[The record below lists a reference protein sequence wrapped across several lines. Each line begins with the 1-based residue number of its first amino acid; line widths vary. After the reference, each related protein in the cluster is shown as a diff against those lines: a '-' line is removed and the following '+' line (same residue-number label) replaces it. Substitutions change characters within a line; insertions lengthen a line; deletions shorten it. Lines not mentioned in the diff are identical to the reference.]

1 MLELSRICFTA
12 AAALVV
18 LAFAAQIVVLF
29 GTRSLPERVEA
40 RVPVGV
46 GGGGGRVETSYEPP
60 EPRAAR
66 PSGWAAYAL
75 GMSWVALALLTLGL
89 IARMS
94 VTGHAPFANH
104 YEYAVSFAWAILL
117 FYGVFEQRYHLRMIG
132 VLVLPAVFGLL
143 LYASVTG
150 AEVQPLPPALQ
161 NHLLLT
167 LHVVTAVIAYGAA
180 AISFAAAVLYL
191 LKERTGSRLIPD
203 RSMLDEIGY
212 KAQVICF
219 PMLTLMLVLGA
230 VWGNVAWGRY
240 WAWDPKETS
249 ALVTWL
255 IYGAYLHARV
265 VRGWQG
271 SRAAWLLVIGFAAVV
286 FTFFSSLFLGG
297 LHSYA

>member
-12 AAALVV
+12 ATALVV

-29 GTRSLPERVEA
+29 GSRTAPVRTEE

-46 GGGGGRVETSYEPP
+46 GGTGPVIETSYEAP
-60 EPRAAR
+60 EPRGGR
-66 PSGWAAYAL
+66 VTGWAAYAL
-75 GMSWVALALLTLGL
+75 GMAYVAVALLTVGL
-89 IARMS
+89 VARMV

-104 YEYAVSFAWAILL
+104 YEYAVSFAWAILV
-117 FYGVFEQRYHLRMIG
+117 FHVVFEQRYRVRIIG
-132 VLVLPAVFGLL
+132 VVVLPAVIGLL
-143 LYASVTG
+143 VYASVTG

-191 LKERTGSRLIPD
+191 ARERFGWRIIPG
-203 RSMLDEIGY
+203 RALLDELGY

-230 VWGNVAWGRY
+230 VWGNIAWGRY

-271 SRAAWLLVIGFAAVV
+271 SRAAWLLVLGFAAVV

>member
-180 AISFAAAVLYL
+180 TISFAAAVLYL